1 VQGGSGTLHQERVN
15 VEAPVR
21 RFGLWTT
28 TALVVASMIGTG
40 VFIGTG
46 MIIHDVPSAPGILSC
61 WVLGGVAALCGA
73 LSYAE
78 LGVAMPLSGG
88 EYNFLSR
95 LYHPSVGFVSAWISL
110 IVGFSAP
117 LALIALAF
125 GSYLEALVPIPPRVS
140 AASLI
145 IALSALNAWRVSMG
159 ARFHNVF
166 TLAKVVFIAGFA
178 LVGAL
183 RINPAYLADAHKPL
197 WATLLSPGFAVGL
210 LSVSFAYTGWNAA
223 AYVAG
228 EVEQP
233 QRVLPRALAYG
244 TLLVTVLYVA
254 LNAVFLGAAPLDA
267 LSGQVAI
274 ADVAATRLFGSRG
287 GVIVAAIVAIGLVS
301 TANAVTMTGPRIY
314 EAVGRDF
321 SKFGWL
327 AARTE
332 AGGPRRAV
340 ALQAVVALGMMLA
353 ADPGQLLVYIGFTLS
368 ISAGLTVLGVY
379 RLRRRGDIPASYR
392 TPGYPI
398 TPAVFLALSAWMV
411 LQGVIE
417 QPLSA
422 LAGLLTIAIGLAI
435 YRGSV

>member
-1 VQGGSGTLHQERVN
+1 MN
-15 VEAPVR
+15 VEAPAR

-46 MIIHDVPSAPGILSC
+46 MIIGDVPSAPGILIC
-61 WVLGGVAALCGA
+61 WALGGVAALCGA

-125 GSYLEALVPIPPRVS
+125 GSYLEALIPVPPRV
-140 AASLI
+140 AAAMLI
-145 IALSALNAWRVSMG
+145 LSLSALNAWRVSLG
-159 ARFHNVF
+159 ARFHNAF
-166 TLAKVVFIAGFA
+166 TLAKVVFISGFA
-178 LVGAL
+178 LFGAM
-183 RINPAYLADAHKPL
+183 RINPAYLADAHKPVL
-197 WATLLSPGFAVGL
+197 ATVLSPGFAVGL

-244 TLLVTVLYVA
+244 TLIVTFLYVA

-274 ADVAATRLFGSRG
+274 ADVAATRLFGPRG
-287 GVIVAAIVAIGLVS
+287 GVIVAAIVAVGLVS
-301 TANAVTMTGPRIY
+301 TANAVTVTGPRIY

-321 SKFGWL
+321 SKFRWL

-353 ADPGQLLVYIGFTLS
+353 ADPLQLLVYIGFTLS

-379 RLRRRGDIPASYR
+379 LLRRRGDIPASYR

-417 QPLSA
+417 RPLSA
-422 LAGLLTIAIGLAI
+422 LAGLLTMAVGLAI
-435 YRGSV
+435 YRWSL